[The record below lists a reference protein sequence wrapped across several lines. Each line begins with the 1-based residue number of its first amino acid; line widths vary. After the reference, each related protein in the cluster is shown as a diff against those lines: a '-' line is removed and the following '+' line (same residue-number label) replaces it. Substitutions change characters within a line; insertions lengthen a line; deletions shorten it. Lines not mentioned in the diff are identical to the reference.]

1 MKRRWIRPIAEVV
14 GIMILFYT
22 NLLMG
27 QYMRT
32 SSGMQSRPFW
42 TTLAGVVTPQ
52 NLLIGLVGAIIA
64 FSLVEWANKD

>member
-1 MKRRWIRPIAEVV
+1 VKRTWIRPVAEVV

-32 SSGMQSRPFW
+32 SSATQTRPFW
-42 TTLAGVVTPQ
+42 ATLAGVATPQ